1 MMKKLLAFLL
11 CLSLILALAACSKP
25 ESQTQ
30 QLAQTENQ
38 SEQVEQTEQ
47 PSEPEAPT
55 YPIEQFTVGTTA
67 VIETATI
74 VEYNFDMLAS
84 GVSELPLVW
93 QDAEGNY
100 HPLLASYETED
111 SVTWVYTIEPGMT
124 WSDGEP
130 VTAEDIL
137 FTLEY
142 DDANGSANFVSQT
155 DEDGKTT
162 EAKYAFYE
170 LSSDAMSIS
179 LTLSSANVRE
189 LSNMTSFRVMPKHI
203 YEGKDAVTEAEAR
216 VTCGP
221 YMLESFNKEAGTLT
235 FVPNPYYPLEPNS
248 R

>member
-1 MMKKLLAFLL
+1 MKKLLAILL
-11 CLSLILALAACSKP
+11 CLSLIFALAACSKP

-30 QLAQTENQ
+30 QPAEQPAQAEDQPTEPTQ
-38 SEQVEQTEQ
+38 AEQ
-47 PSEPEAPT
+47 PSEPEASA

-67 VIETATI
+67 AIETATFG
-74 VEYNFDMLAS
+74 EYNFDMLAS
-84 GVSELPLVW
+84 GVSELPLVR

-100 HPLLASYETED
+100 HPLLASYETAD

-162 EAKYAFYE
+162 EAKYASYE

-179 LTLSSANVRE
+179 LT
-189 LSNMTSFRVMPKHI
+189 
-203 YEGKDAVTEAEAR
+203 EAF
-216 VTCGP
+216 P
-221 YMLESFNKEAGTLT
+221 S
-235 FVPNPYYPLEPNS
+235 
-248 R
+248 